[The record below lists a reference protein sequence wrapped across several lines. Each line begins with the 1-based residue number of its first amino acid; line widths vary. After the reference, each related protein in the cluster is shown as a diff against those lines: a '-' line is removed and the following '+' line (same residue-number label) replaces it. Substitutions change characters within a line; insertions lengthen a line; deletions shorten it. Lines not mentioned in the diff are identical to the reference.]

1 MFHICNRHKAD
12 KNSDTGII
20 NYNAKFKKPARA
32 PRVFARN
39 FNRFLVIHWYQH
51 RRTQSTNNS
60 KRFHLFIIR
69 SRSKKYMRIRW
80 LAHSNRLN
88 WIEIACLKNITE
100 FRNTPCL
107 NRPGNK
113 EKKEEKGMER
123 EEKLRGR
130 SAPALYPNFPVSVS
144 PDPKQKVFYFTMLSV
159 IKLNLIRLTK
169 GNGDCIKSI

>member
-1 MFHICNRHKAD
+1 
-12 KNSDTGII
+12 
-20 NYNAKFKKPARA
+20 
-32 PRVFARN
+32 
-39 FNRFLVIHWYQH
+39 
-51 RRTQSTNNS
+51 
-60 KRFHLFIIR
+60 
-69 SRSKKYMRIRW
+69 MRIRW

-100 FRNTPCL
+100 FRNTPSL

-113 EKKEEKGMER
+113 EEKEEKGMQR

-159 IKLNLIRLTK
+159 IKLKLIRLTK
-169 GNGDCIKSI
+169 GNGDYIKSI

>member
-1 MFHICNRHKAD
+1 
-12 KNSDTGII
+12 
-20 NYNAKFKKPARA
+20 
-32 PRVFARN
+32 
-39 FNRFLVIHWYQH
+39 
-51 RRTQSTNNS
+51 
-60 KRFHLFIIR
+60 
-69 SRSKKYMRIRW
+69 MRIRW

-100 FRNTPCL
+100 FRNTPSL

-113 EKKEEKGMER
+113 EKKEDRER
-123 EEKLRGR
+123 DGERGKVEGR

-169 GNGDCIKSI
+169 ENGDCIKSI